1 MQSRDLSKED
11 GDEPTS
17 ELWEEGKGAL
27 PVGDSGI
34 QRVKLGILICGLR
47 SQGKCWK
54 QGSLCIG
61 SD

>member
-34 QRVKLGILICGLR
+34 QRVKLGTTDQCDGNQKTVKSCTCRLL
-47 SQGKCWK
+47 
-54 QGSLCIG
+54 
-61 SD
+61 